1 MGEKIEMENGD
12 WKNRI
17 GEAAGVVGQDV
28 CLACVR
34 RVGLR
39 KQTERGQRAKEIP
52 VGLGPRAAAAKGP
65 SGPPG
70 PPANTYE

>member
-1 MGEKIEMENGD
+1 
-12 WKNRI
+12 
-17 GEAAGVVGQDV
+17 
-28 CLACVR
+28 VR

-65 SGPPG
+65 GGPPG